1 MDRERLRRIRN
12 WQSQDWYPA
21 VFLRPLSILLMLVIA
36 DWKFVTPNR
45 LTTAANLCK
54 IAGTLLLLP
63 RVEAEVAAVLGW
75 SQLASL
81 IAVVVLLHLG
91 AIFDHLD
98 GTLARYRRTF
108 TIFGSFY
115 DKASDM
121 VTWTA
126 MCMALGWRAYVEL
139 GDPMYLVLIDAS
151 AFALA
156 IRGYLKWAANG
167 EAEKMR
173 WLRAKADPAAAVER
187 ATAPPKLSTPPERTA
202 AQWVTWYA
210 KSWTKVIQFEEM
222 DLFFWVSLGLLIGRL
237 DLLAWMM
244 CITQV
249 AGMSALFVYR
259 HIETHGY
266 DVEKKKL
273 NEQYAAAA
281 AATLG
286 DSPRDATP

>member
-21 VFLRPLSILLMLVIA
+21 VFLRPLSILMMLVIA

-45 LTTAANLCK
+45 LTTLANVSK

-63 RVEAEVAAVLGW
+63 SIEARVVAALGW
-75 SQLASL
+75 SPTASI
-81 IAVVVLLHLG
+81 IAAVVLLHLG

-108 TIFGSFY
+108 TVFGGFY
-115 DKASDM
+115 DKASDL

-126 MCMALGWRAYVEL
+126 MSMALGWRAYVHT
-139 GDPMYLVLIDAS
+139 GDALYLVLINGS

-156 IRGYLKWAANG
+156 IRGYLKWAAHA

-173 WLRAKADPAAAVER
+173 WLRAKADPVAAVAAATKPFTPSV
-187 ATAPPKLSTPPERTA
+187 PPERTP
-202 AQWVTWYA
+202 AQWLTWYA
-210 KSWTKVIQFEEM
+210 KSWLMIFQFEEM
-222 DLFFWVSLGLLIGRL
+222 DLFFWVSLGLLLGRL
-237 DLLAWMM
+237 DLLAWMLFV
-244 CITQV
+244 TQV

-273 NEQYAAAA
+273 TQA
-281 AATLG
+281 
-286 DSPRDATP
+286 

>member
-1 MDRERLRRIRN
+1 MRAMDRERLRRIRN

-36 DWKFVTPNR
+36 DWKLVTPNR
-45 LTTAANLCK
+45 LTTLANLSK

-63 RVEAEVAAVLGW
+63 SVEARVAAAVGW
-75 SQLASL
+75 SPTASI
-81 IAVVVLLHLG
+81 IAAVVLLHLG

-115 DKASDM
+115 DKASDI

-126 MCMALGWRAYVEL
+126 MSMALGWRAYVHT
-139 GDPMYLVLIDAS
+139 GDVLHLVLIHAS

-167 EAEKMR
+167 EAEKLR

-187 ATAPPKLSTPPERTA
+187 ATRPFTPSVPPERTA
-202 AQWVTWYA
+202 AQWVTWYL
-210 KSWTKVIQFEEM
+210 KSWLRIVQFEEM
-222 DLFFWVSLGLLIGRL
+222 DLFFWVSLGLLLGRL
-237 DLLAWMM
+237 DLLAWMLFV
-244 CITQV
+244 TQV
-249 AGMSALFVYR
+249 AGMSAMFVYR
-259 HIETHGY
+259 HLETHRY
-266 DVEKKKL
+266 DVEKQQL
-273 NEQYAAAA
+273 TQ
-281 AATLG
+281 
-286 DSPRDATP
+286 PQQP

>member
-1 MDRERLRRIRN
+1 MDRDRLTRIRN

-36 DWKFVTPNR
+36 DWKFLTPNR
-45 LTTAANLCK
+45 LTTLANLFK
-54 IAGTLLLLP
+54 IVAILLLLP
-63 RVEAEVAAVLGW
+63 AVEAKGVEVIGWSPTASIIAAV
-75 SQLASL
+75 
-81 IAVVVLLHLG
+81 VFLHLG

-98 GTLARYRRTF
+98 GTVARYRRTF

-115 DKASDM
+115 DKASDI

-126 MCMALGWRAYVEL
+126 MSMALGWRAYVHT
-139 GDPMYLVLIDAS
+139 GDAIYLVLIDGS

-187 ATAPPKLSTPPERTA
+187 ATAPPKISTPPERTA
-202 AQWVTWYA
+202 AQWVSWYL
-210 KSWTKVIQFEEM
+210 KSWLKIFQFEEM
-222 DLFFWVSLGLLIGRL
+222 DLFFWVSLGLLLDRL
-237 DLLAWMM
+237 DLLAWMLFV
-244 CITQV
+244 TQT
-249 AGMSALFVYR
+249 AGMAALFVYR

-273 NEQYAAAA
+273 TQPPA
-281 AATLG
+281 
-286 DSPRDATP
+286 